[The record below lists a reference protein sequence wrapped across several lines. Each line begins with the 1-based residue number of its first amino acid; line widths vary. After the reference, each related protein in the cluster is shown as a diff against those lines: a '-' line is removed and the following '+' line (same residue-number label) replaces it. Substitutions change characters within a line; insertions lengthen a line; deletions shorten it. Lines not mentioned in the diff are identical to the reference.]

1 VHAEFPRAEAVA
13 VALGVALGVAGCGE
27 QRAAAPVVREAAP
40 VVHGELSPPGGIE
53 DAVLLLRTELDG
65 EELICS
71 AGLVAENLVITARH
85 CVSHL
90 VRGLFTCTVQGEL
103 VSADDGAGLL
113 GAHLPAESLEFY
125 DAKTPRSQPIAHGES
140 VLSTLS
146 ETICVNDV
154 AFVVLDR
161 SLELPVLPLRL
172 GGRALRDEPVTLVG
186 YGLDGAMSEGGVIEW
201 ETQRRTRNAGLVVAE
216 VGPDSADEVT
226 TAPPRTVVVEGPCG
240 CLGDSGGPL
249 LASGTGAVLGVYSL
263 LGGSS
268 CLSPDARHL
277 FSHVPAFG
285 ALSGDAFA
293 RAEAEPTPEPDMAP
307 EGGGGGESAG
317 GAGGAGGTSGSGGRG
332 ASNVAGAGEEPP
344 PSPADGGA
352 AGATTPAEPPSVDGE
367 GGVPASPEPDLTSP
381 KRPRASG
388 CSAALPHATGGSGLS
403 LGALVW
409 AIARALRR
417 RRRKPC

>member
-1 VHAEFPRAEAVA
+1 V
-13 VALGVALGVAGCGE
+13 LGLAGCGE
-27 QRAAAPVVREAAP
+27 RQAAAPIVREPAP
-40 VVHGELSPPGGIE
+40 VVHGEPSLPGGTE
-53 DAVLLLRTELDG
+53 DAVVLLRTELDG

-103 VSADDGAGLL
+103 VSADDGAGML
-113 GAHLPAESLEFY
+113 GSHLPAESLELY
-125 DAKTPRSQPIAHGES
+125 DGKTPRSQPIAYGES

-161 SLELPVLPLRL
+161 AVELPVLPLRL

-186 YGLDGAMSEGGVIEW
+186 YGLDDAMSEGGVIEW
-201 ETQRRTRNAGLVVAE
+201 ATQGRTRKAGLVIAE

-249 LASGTGAVLGVYSL
+249 LAAGTGAVLGVYSL
-263 LGGSS
+263 LGGTS

-277 FSHVPAFG
+277 FSHVPSFG
-285 ALSGDAFA
+285 ALSDDAFA
-293 RAEAEPTPEPDMAP
+293 RAQAEPTPEPDLAP
-307 EGGGGGESAG
+307 EGGGAGERAV
-317 GAGGAGGTSGSGGRG
+317 GAGGTSGSGGRG
-332 ASNVAGAGEEPP
+332 ASNVGGAGGKPP
-344 PSPADGGA
+344 PPTAEGGA
-352 AGATTPAEPPSVDGE
+352 AGATTPIESPSGGGE
-367 GGVPASPEPDLTSP
+367 GGVPPLPEPRPTSP
-381 KRPRASG
+381 QRPRSGG
-388 CSAALPHATGGSGLS
+388 CSVAPPHVAGGSGLS

-409 AIARALRR
+409 SMARALRR
-417 RRRKPC
+417 RRRSVSLGAGRI